1 MEMDTGKKK
10 NLQELG
16 CLHRSPGGSVPAPGR
31 STPEA
36 SGPGGSSQGQTV
48 EWPTGST
55 ADMTGRTNEEEA
67 EKAARMEGTPTKDGE
82 VAETE
87 TPKLQRKRGSNK
99 ELRLLLVRTGMED
112 INQGGP
118 TKEVTKPDMAMGARR
133 SLRPKMTRSV
143 EVKYP
148 KETRIRV
155 VGGEIIDSPVAES
168 SAGTP
173 MGDIVPMKKKTID
186 CTAVTSDTGDSGPYS
201 RGTLESMSMTETEN
215 TENTESSFEEIS
227 RKGKKR
233 GRKPKGSNAPGVN
246 VAKIAI
252 QRLASDIAKSAGPV
266 DEVRSSNLALER
278 EVLKLRRELDILR
291 REKTALKDQV
301 ETLTRTVQ
309 DLRDKEERGR
319 PGLERVS
326 HSQIEEEIAGE
337 LSAPT
342 TRKKKNQELVQTET
356 DETSEALLPPVYRPM
371 LGGVQRRIEERSRV
385 RTSVDVT
392 GRIVTSARE
401 RTQEEQRNSS
411 RAVRAGETH
420 RRNSSLSPGRDYPS
434 EGEPWTKAKSKKAL
448 KRARRKERGKIASET
463 EGRREAA
470 PEKVPRPRRDKN
482 PSRTVKAATGEV
494 PGGRTGATTRTVR
507 KISAR
512 LAGGDSRFRAHRT
525 AAVLLRKQEATPRR
539 RMQTS

>member
-118 TKEVTKPDMAMGARR
+118 TKE
-133 SLRPKMTRSV
+133 
-143 EVKYP
+143 
-148 KETRIRV
+148 
-155 VGGEIIDSPVAES
+155 
-168 SAGTP
+168 
-173 MGDIVPMKKKTID
+173 
-186 CTAVTSDTGDSGPYS
+186 
-201 RGTLESMSMTETEN
+201 
-215 TENTESSFEEIS
+215 
-227 RKGKKR
+227 
-233 GRKPKGSNAPGVN
+233 
-246 VAKIAI
+246 
-252 QRLASDIAKSAGPV
+252 
-266 DEVRSSNLALER
+266 R
-278 EVLKLRRELDILR
+278 EVFKLRRELDILR

-326 HSQIEEEIAGE
+326 HSQLEEEIAGE

-525 AAVLLRKQEATPRR
+525 AAVLLRCEETGGNSTPTYADVMRMARDGISLEELEISNTRIRKTQAGGLLIEIPGGEEAGAKAEALVDRLSYR
-539 RMQTS
+539 